1 MSELVWFRCY
11 VEQLLQEMWGECQ
24 AAGRAE
30 RHNRTQPFRLG
41 PGRRSGVS
49 EYSLPASAVDAD
61 TLAGMLGMVS
71 VRADDLG
78 PMLTAVYEGHTPY
91 AGDAIHE
98 SQSGEDAA

>member
-1 MSELVWFRCY
+1 MLAELNDITARSRFGSVH
-11 VEQLLQEMWGECQ
+11 LAG
-24 AAGRAE
+24 AAV
-30 RHNRTQPFRLG
+30 
-41 PGRRSGVS
+41 VS

-78 PMLTAVYEGHTPY
+78 PMLTAVYGGHTPY

>member
-1 MSELVWFRCY
+1 MGVRVFAHAAYDVRRSARLLAELND
-11 VEQLLQEMWGECQ
+11 
-24 AAGRAE
+24 
-30 RHNRTQPFRLG
+30 HNRTQPFRLG
-41 PGRRSGVS
+41 SPGRRSGVS